1 MADTG
6 ENRVFG
12 KRATQHVLILASGE
26 RVRHMVI
33 RPWMTGM
40 AIAVTGTFAIG
51 YLAATSYL
59 VLRDDLI
66 GATMARQARI
76 QHDYEDR
83 ISSLRAQLDRVTSRQ
98 LLDQQLVEQKVE
110 KLLRQQTALFSRS
123 GKLGSLLE
131 RAQDAGISAAPAS
144 SQDEDLID
152 ARDTQAGL
160 TTSSVAARG
169 PALAYAAAG
178 ENIADR
184 ADRIFSKVTLSLKGI
199 ETDQLKTIESLT
211 ADAST
216 KAETMAD
223 IMRRTG
229 VEIADTRTLPQPLE
243 RPSLPAVIPDTAAPK
258 AEVPKSGVLENGE
271 LRTGALKT
279 GEIAGGVGGPFVE
292 PMKLDRFNASLDE
305 LDLALSRLETVRETA
320 LALPYGNPAPGQGV
334 TSRFGNRPDPFLGR
348 LAFHGGID
356 FQAETGLPVKATGAG
371 RVIAAGWASGYGNLV
386 EIDHGQGITTRYGHM
401 SRILVRE
408 GQTVAAGDTVG
419 RAGAT
424 GRATGPH
431 VHYEV
436 RRNGEAVNPVHF
448 LNAGLKLTTFM
459 N

>member
-1 MADTG
+1 MADAG

-12 KRATQHVLILASGE
+12 KRATQHVLVLASGDK
-26 RVRHMVI
+26 VRHMVI
-33 RPWMTGM
+33 RPWMTGLV
-40 AIAVTGTFAIG
+40 AGTIGLFALG
-51 YLAATSYL
+51 YLGATAYL
-59 VLRDDLI
+59 VMRDDLI

-110 KLLRQQTALFSRS
+110 KLLRQQTALFSRN

-131 RAQDAGISAAPAS
+131 RAEEAGVSAAPAS
-144 SQDEDLID
+144 PAKETAADAID
-152 ARDTQAGL
+152 RQAGL
-160 TTSSVAARG
+160 TTSSIA
-169 PALAYAAAG
+169 PPNSTLAYAGNG
-178 ENIADR
+178 ENMADR

-199 ETDQLKTIESLT
+199 ESEQLKTIEGLT
-211 ADAST
+211 AGASKT
-216 KAETMAD
+216 ADTMTQ

-229 VEIADTRTLPQPLE
+229 VDVSDKRGEAQTLETP
-243 RPSLPAVIPDTAAPK
+243 
-258 AEVPKSGVLENGE
+258 G
-271 LRTGALKT
+271 LRTGDMKG
-279 GEIAGGVGGPFVE
+279 GEVKGGIGGPFVE
-292 PMKLDRFNASLDE
+292 PMKFDRFNASLDE
-305 LDLALSRLETVRETA
+305 LDSALSRLETVRETA
-320 LALPYGNPAPGQGV
+320 LALPYGNPAPGQGI

-371 RVIAAGWASGYGNLV
+371 KVITAGPAAGYGNLV
-386 EIDHGQGITTRYGHM
+386 EIDHGQGITTRFGHM
-401 SRILVRE
+401 SRILVHE
-408 GQTVAAGDTVG
+408 GQTIVTGQTIG

-436 RRNGEAVNPVHF
+436 RRNGEPVNPIHF
-448 LNAGLKLTTFM
+448 LNAGLKLTTYM

>member
-1 MADTG
+1 MAEAG

-12 KRATQHVLILASGE
+12 KRATQHVLILASGD
-26 RVRHMVI
+26 RVRHMTI
-33 RPWMTGM
+33 RPWMTGLV
-40 AIAVTGTFAIG
+40 AGTIGLFALG
-51 YLAATSYL
+51 YLGATAYL

-110 KLLRQQTALFSRS
+110 KLLRQQTALFSRN

-131 RAQDAGISAAPAS
+131 RAEGAGISAEPVS
-144 SQDEDLID
+144 SQGKETAAEAID
-152 ARDTQAGL
+152 RQAGL
-160 TTSSVAARG
+160 TTSSIPPART
-169 PALAYAAAG
+169 ALAYAPSG
-178 ENIADR
+178 ENMADR

-199 ETDQLKTIESLT
+199 ESEQLKTIEGLT
-211 ADAST
+211 TDAARKADS
-216 KAETMAD
+216 MAQ

-229 VEIADTRTLPQPLE
+229 VEVSDKRSEAQPLE
-243 RPSLPAVIPDTAAPK
+243 TPP
-258 AEVPKSGVLENGE
+258 
-271 LRTGALKT
+271 LRTGEVK
-279 GEIAGGVGGPFVE
+279 GGVGGPFIE
-292 PMKLDRFNASLDE
+292 PMKFDRFNASLDE
-305 LDLALSRLETVRETA
+305 LDTALTRLESVRETA
-320 LALPYGNPAPGQGV
+320 LALPYGNPAPGQGI

-356 FQAETGLPVKATGAG
+356 FQAETGLAVKATGAG
-371 RVIAAGWASGYGNLV
+371 KVITAGWASGYGNLV

-408 GQTVAAGDTVG
+408 GQTISVGDTIG

-436 RRNGEAVNPVHF
+436 RRNGEAVNPIHF
-448 LNAGLKLTTFM
+448 LNAGLKLTTYM

>member
-1 MADTG
+1 MADAG

-26 RVRHMVI
+26 KVRHMVV

-40 AIAVTGTFAIG
+40 VIGTISLFALG
-51 YLAATSYL
+51 YLGATAYL

-110 KLLRQQTALFSRS
+110 KLLRQQTALFSRN

-131 RAQDAGISAAPAS
+131 RAEEAGISAGTTQDNRETAS
-144 SQDEDLID
+144 EAID
-152 ARDTQAGL
+152 RQAGL
-160 TTSSVAARG
+160 TTSSIK
-169 PALAYAAAG
+169 PSHSALAYAPSG
-178 ENIADR
+178 ENMADR

-199 ETDQLKTIESLT
+199 ENEQLKTIESLT
-211 ADAST
+211 SDASQ
-216 KAETMAD
+216 KAESMTQ

-229 VEIADTRTLPQPLE
+229 VDISDKPSEVQTLETPP
-243 RPSLPAVIPDTAAPK
+243 
-258 AEVPKSGVLENGE
+258 
-271 LRTGALKT
+271 LRTDTIKNGDVK
-279 GEIAGGVGGPFVE
+279 GGVGGPFVE
-292 PMKLDRFNASLDE
+292 PVKFDRFNASLDE
-305 LDLALSRLETVRETA
+305 LDLALSRFETARETA
-320 LALPYGNPAPGQGV
+320 LALPYGNPAPGQGI

-356 FQAETGLPVKATGAG
+356 FQAETGLAIKATGSG
-371 RVIAAGWASGYGNLV
+371 KVVTAGWASGYGNLV
-386 EIDHGQGITTRYGHM
+386 EIDHGQGITTRFGHM

-408 GQTVAAGDTVG
+408 GQTVSAGDVIG

-436 RRNGEAVNPVHF
+436 RRNGDAVNPIHF
-448 LNAGLKLTTFM
+448 LNAGLKLTTYM

>member
-12 KRATQHVLILASGE
+12 KRATQHVLILASGD
-26 RVRHMVI
+26 RVRHMTI
-33 RPWMTGM
+33 RPWMTGLV
-40 AIAVTGTFAIG
+40 AGTIGLFALG
-51 YLAATSYL
+51 YLGATAYL

-110 KLLRQQTALFSRS
+110 KLLRQQTALFSRN

-131 RAQDAGISAAPAS
+131 RAEGVGISAEPVS
-144 SQDEDLID
+144 SQTKETAAEAID
-152 ARDTQAGL
+152 RQAGL
-160 TTSSVAARG
+160 TTSSIAPART
-169 PALAYAAAG
+169 ALAYAPSG
-178 ENIADR
+178 ENMADR

-199 ETDQLKTIESLT
+199 ESEQLKTIEGLT
-211 ADAST
+211 TDAARKADS
-216 KAETMAD
+216 MAQ

-229 VEIADTRTLPQPLE
+229 VEVSDKRSEAQPLE
-243 RPSLPAVIPDTAAPK
+243 TPP
-258 AEVPKSGVLENGE
+258 
-271 LRTGALKT
+271 LRTGEVK
-279 GEIAGGVGGPFVE
+279 GGVGGPFIE
-292 PMKLDRFNASLDE
+292 PMKFDRFNASLDE
-305 LDLALSRLETVRETA
+305 LDTALTRLESVRETA
-320 LALPYGNPAPGQGV
+320 LALPYGNPAPGQGI

-356 FQAETGLPVKATGAG
+356 FQAETGLAVKATGAG
-371 RVIAAGWASGYGNLV
+371 KVITAGWASGYGNLV

-408 GQTVAAGDTVG
+408 GQTISVGDTIG

-436 RRNGEAVNPVHF
+436 RRNGEAVNPIHF
-448 LNAGLKLTTFM
+448 LNAGLKLTTYM

>member
-1 MADTG
+1 LADAA

-12 KRATQHVLILASGE
+12 KRATQHVLVLASGD

-40 AIAVTGTFAIG
+40 VVAVIALFAVG
-51 YLAATSYL
+51 YLGATAYL

-110 KLLRQQTALFSRS
+110 KLLRQQTALFSRN

-131 RAQDAGISAAPAS
+131 RAEEAGISPAPAS
-144 SQDEDLID
+144 LNPATVNEDSAARAID
-152 ARDTQAGL
+152 RQAGL
-160 TTSSVAARG
+160 TTSSVA
-169 PALAYAAAG
+169 PSTPPSTSALAYAATG
-178 ENIADR
+178 ENMADR

-199 ETDQLKTIESLT
+199 ESEQLKTIEGLT
-211 ADAST
+211 AGASK
-216 KAETMAD
+216 KAETMTQ

-229 VEIADTRTLPQPLE
+229 VDVSDKRSEAQTLDM
-243 RPSLPAVIPDTAAPK
+243 PASRGP
-258 AEVPKSGVLENGE
+258 EMKSGEV
-271 LRTGALKT
+271 K
-279 GEIAGGVGGPFVE
+279 GGVGGPFLE
-292 PMKLDRFNASLDE
+292 PMKFDRFNASLDE
-305 LDLALSRLETVRETA
+305 LDSALSRLETVRETA
-320 LALPYGNPAPGQGV
+320 LALPYGNPAPGQGI

-371 RVIAAGWASGYGNLV
+371 KVITAGWSSGYGNLV
-386 EIDHGQGITTRYGHM
+386 EVDHGQGITTRYGHM

-408 GQTVAAGDTVG
+408 GQTISAGDIVG

-436 RRNGEAVNPVHF
+436 RRNGEAVNPIHF
-448 LNAGLKLTTFM
+448 LNAGLKLTTYM

>member
-1 MADTG
+1 MADAA

-12 KRATQHVLILASGE
+12 KRATQHVLVLASGD

-40 AIAVTGTFAIG
+40 VVAVIALFAVG
-51 YLAATSYL
+51 YLGATAYL

-110 KLLRQQTALFSRS
+110 KLLRQQTALFSRN

-131 RAQDAGISAAPAS
+131 RAEDAGISAAPVSDKKESAAEAIDRQAS
-144 SQDEDLID
+144 
-152 ARDTQAGL
+152 L
-160 TTSSVAARG
+160 TTSSIAPPVS
-169 PALAYAAAG
+169 ALAYAPSG
-178 ENIADR
+178 ENMADR

-199 ETDQLKTIESLT
+199 ESEQLKTIEGLT
-211 ADAST
+211 TDASK
-216 KAETMAD
+216 KAESMAQ

-229 VEIADTRTLPQPLE
+229 VEISDKRPEAQTLETP
-243 RPSLPAVIPDTAAPK
+243 T
-258 AEVPKSGVLENGE
+258 
-271 LRTGALKT
+271 LKT
-279 GEIAGGVGGPFVE
+279 GAEPRSGEVKGGVGGPFLE
-292 PMKLDRFNASLDE
+292 PMKFDRFNASLDE
-305 LDLALSRLETVRETA
+305 LDTALSRLETVRETA
-320 LALPYGNPAPGQGV
+320 LALPYGNPAPGQGI

-356 FQAETGLPVKATGAG
+356 FQAETGLPIKATGAG
-371 RVIAAGWASGYGNLV
+371 KVITAGWSSGYGNLV
-386 EIDHGQGITTRYGHM
+386 EVDHGQGITTRYGHM

-408 GQTVAAGDTVG
+408 GQTISAGDIIG

-436 RRNGEAVNPVHF
+436 RRNGEAVNPIHF
-448 LNAGLKLTTFM
+448 LNAGLKLTTYM

>member
-1 MADTG
+1 MADAG

-12 KRATQHVLILASGE
+12 KRATQHVLVLASGD

-33 RPWMTGM
+33 RPWMTGVV
-40 AIAVTGTFAIG
+40 AGTVALFALG
-51 YLAATSYL
+51 YLGATAYL

-110 KLLRQQTALFSRS
+110 KLLRQQTALFSRN

-131 RAQDAGISAAPAS
+131 RAEDAGISAAPAS
-144 SQDEDLID
+144 EAKESAAEAID
-152 ARDTQAGL
+152 RQAGL
-160 TTSSVAARG
+160 TTSSIKPART
-169 PALAYAAAG
+169 ALAYAPGG
-178 ENIADR
+178 ENMADR

-199 ETDQLKTIESLT
+199 ESEQLKTIEGLT
-211 ADAST
+211 SDAAT
-216 KAETMAD
+216 KADSMAQ

-229 VEIADTRTLPQPLE
+229 VEISDKRGEAQTLE
-243 RPSLPAVIPDTAAPK
+243 APA
-258 AEVPKSGVLENGE
+258 
-271 LRTGALKT
+271 LRTDESKNGDVK
-279 GEIAGGVGGPFVE
+279 GGVGGPFVE
-292 PMKLDRFNASLDE
+292 PMKFDRFNASLDE
-305 LDLALSRLETVRETA
+305 LDTALSRLEIVRETA
-320 LALPYGNPAPGQGV
+320 QALPYGNPAPGQGI

-356 FQAETGLPVKATGAG
+356 FQAETGLAVKATGAG
-371 RVIAAGWASGYGNLV
+371 KVITAGWASGYGNLV

-401 SRILVRE
+401 SRILVRQ
-408 GQTVAAGDTVG
+408 GQVISVGDTIG

-436 RRNGEAVNPVHF
+436 RRNGEAVNPIHF
-448 LNAGLKLTTFM
+448 LNAGLKLTTYM

>member
-1 MADTG
+1 MADAA

-12 KRATQHVLILASGE
+12 KRATQHVLVLASGDK
-26 RVRHMVI
+26 VRHMVI

-40 AIAVTGTFAIG
+40 VVTVIALFAVG
-51 YLAATSYL
+51 YLGATTYL

-83 ISSLRAQLDRVTSRQ
+83 ISALRAQLDRVTSRQ

-110 KLLRQQTALFSRS
+110 KLLRQQTALFSRN

-131 RAQDAGISAAPAS
+131 RAEEAGISAAPVTDGKETAA
-144 SQDEDLID
+144 DAID
-152 ARDTQAGL
+152 RQVGL
-160 TTSSVAARG
+160 TTSSV
-169 PALAYAAAG
+169 PPKTSALAYSGTG
-178 ENIADR
+178 ENMADR

-199 ETDQLKTIESLT
+199 ETEQLKTIETLT
-211 ADAST
+211 EDASK
-216 KAETMAD
+216 KADTMTQ

-229 VEIADTRTLPQPLE
+229 VDVSDKRNEAQ
-243 RPSLPAVIPDTAAPK
+243 
-258 AEVPKSGVLENGE
+258 VLEAPANRNGE
-271 LRTGALKT
+271 VK
-279 GEIAGGVGGPFVE
+279 GGVGGPFVE
-292 PMKLDRFNASLDE
+292 PMKFDRFNASLDE
-305 LDLALSRLETVRETA
+305 LDTALSRLETARETA
-320 LALPYGNPAPGQGV
+320 LALPYGNPAPGQGI

-371 RVIAAGWASGYGNLV
+371 KVITAGPAAGYGNLV
-386 EIDHGQGITTRYGHM
+386 EIDHGQGITTRFGHL
-401 SRILVRE
+401 SRILVHE
-408 GQTVAAGDTVG
+408 GQEIAAGETIG

-436 RRNGEAVNPVHF
+436 RRNGEAVNPIHF
-448 LNAGLKLTTFM
+448 LNAGLKLTSYM

>member
-1 MADTG
+1 MADAG

-12 KRATQHVLILASGE
+12 KRATQHVLVLASGD

-33 RPWMTGM
+33 RPWMTGL
-40 AIAVTGTFAIG
+40 VVGTVGLFALG
-51 YLAATSYL
+51 YLGATAYL

-110 KLLRQQTALFSRS
+110 KLLRQQTALFSKN

-131 RAQDAGISAAPAS
+131 RAEEAGISAAPAAV
-144 SQDEDLID
+144 DKETAADAID
-152 ARDTQAGL
+152 RQAGL
-160 TTSSVAARG
+160 TTSSIA
-169 PALAYAAAG
+169 PPTTALAYASGG
-178 ENIADR
+178 ENMADR

-199 ETDQLKTIESLT
+199 ESDQLRTIEGLT
-211 ADAST
+211 SDASQ
-216 KAETMAD
+216 KAESMTQ

-229 VEIADTRTLPQPLE
+229 VDVSDKRSEAQTLETPP
-243 RPSLPAVIPDTAAPK
+243 
-258 AEVPKSGVLENGE
+258 
-271 LRTGALKT
+271 LRTDTSAGDSVK
-279 GEIAGGVGGPFVE
+279 GGVGGPFIE
-292 PMKLDRFNASLDE
+292 PMKFDRFNASLDQ
-305 LDLALSRLETVRETA
+305 LDSALSRLESVRETA
-320 LALPYGNPAPGQGV
+320 LALPYGNPAPGQGI

-371 RVIAAGWASGYGNLV
+371 KVTTAGWASGYGNLV

-408 GQTVAAGDTVG
+408 GETISAGDVVG

-436 RRNGEAVNPVHF
+436 RRNGEAVNPIHF
-448 LNAGLKLTTFM
+448 LNAGLKLTTYM